1 MRNIKLILEVLY
13 FVLVA
18 LPIML
23 VFYVVNEL
31 YFIVKRRL

>member
-1 MRNIKLILEVLY
+1 MKNIKFILELLY
-13 FVLVA
+13 FLLVA

-23 VFYVVNEL
+23 VFYILNEI

>member
-1 MRNIKLILEVLY
+1 MKNIKFILELLY
-13 FVLVA
+13 FVIVA

-23 VFYVVNEL
+23 VFYVVNEI